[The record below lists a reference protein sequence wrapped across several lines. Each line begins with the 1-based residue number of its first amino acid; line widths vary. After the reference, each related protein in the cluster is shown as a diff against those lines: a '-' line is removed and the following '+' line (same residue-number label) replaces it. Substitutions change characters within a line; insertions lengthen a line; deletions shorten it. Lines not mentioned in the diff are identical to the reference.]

1 VTPRVHRM
9 ELEPKPE
16 AIHRARRFVRTRVA
30 DCIATEQVE
39 VAELLTSELV
49 TNAIIHTGAPVELC
63 VQVEVGHVRIEVSD
77 HSDEQPVLRTELE
90 PFAIHGRGLQFVEEL
105 ATLWGVD
112 TEHGAGK
119 CVWFEIDL
127 AG

>member
-1 VTPRVHRM
+1 M

-30 DCIATEQVE
+30 DYVATEHVE

-63 VQVEVGHVRIEVSD
+63 VAVDVGHVRVEVSD
-77 HSDEQPVLRTELE
+77 DSDEPPVLRGELD

-105 ATLWGVD
+105 ATVWGVD
-112 TEHGAGK
+112 TKRGAGK